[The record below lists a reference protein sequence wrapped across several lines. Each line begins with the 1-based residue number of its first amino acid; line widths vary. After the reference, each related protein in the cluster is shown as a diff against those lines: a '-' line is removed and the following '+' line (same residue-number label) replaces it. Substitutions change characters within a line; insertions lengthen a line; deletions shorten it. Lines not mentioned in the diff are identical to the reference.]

1 MKEHPGDM
9 PHYLQIKEQ
18 LQARITRG
26 ALQAGD
32 KLPSER
38 ELCAIF
44 STTRVTIRESL
55 AQLEATGAIYRAD
68 RRGWFVTPERLWLD
82 PTQNTNFHR
91 LCQEQGRTPRTA
103 LLSGEKTTVPLD
115 VMQPLALE
123 PFDQVYLL
131 RRVRYADGRAI
142 CYCEN
147 HCLPQRVPEL
157 LSHDLNGSLTEVY
170 QQHYDL
176 IYSNMHLSFYPTALP
191 YRAANALGA
200 MVGLP
205 ALLLRRL
212 NYDQLG
218 RILDFDIEYWRH
230 DSLRI
235 EVDTL

>member
-1 MKEHPGDM
+1 MKEHQGDM
-9 PHYLQIKEQ
+9 PHYLQIKDQ

-131 RRVRYADGRAI
+131 RRVRYADGRAT
-142 CYCEN
+142 
-147 HCLPQRVPEL
+147 P
-157 LSHDLNGSLTEVY
+157 SHRLFS
-170 QQHYDL
+170 
-176 IYSNMHLSFYPTALP
+176 HLHASPIARFLFSP
-191 YRAANALGA
+191 
-200 MVGLP
+200 VKIDD
-205 ALLLRRL
+205 LLRSTVTSRCKTGK
-212 NYDQLG
+212 NKQLVTG
-218 RILDFDIEYWRH
+218 
-230 DSLRI
+230 
-235 EVDTL
+235 